1 MTVKF
6 SLKAA
11 PTFKKSVALPVH
23 GGESV
28 AVTFEFKHRTKSELE
43 AWGKDIQGMTDG
55 EVLATYIV
63 GWDLD
68 DKCELASFEMLTQNY
83 AGSGTVVTDA
93 YIDEIKQ
100 ARRKN

>member
-1 MTVKF
+1 MGVKF

-11 PTFKKSVALPVH
+11 PTFKKAVELPVH

-28 AVTFEFKHRTKSELE
+28 TVNFEFKHRTKDGLT
-43 AWGKDIQGMTDG
+43 AWGKEIQGMTDG
-55 EVLATYIV
+55 EVLATFV
-63 GWDLD
+63 AGWDLD
-68 DKCELASFEMLTQNY
+68 DKCELASFELLTQNY
-83 AGSGTVVTDA
+83 AGTGTVVTDA

>member
-11 PTFKKSVALPVH
+11 PTFKKAVELPVH

-28 AVTFEFKHRTKSELE
+28 SVNFEFKHRTRDELNAWLEEITAQSDAE
-43 AWGKDIQGMTDG
+43 A
-55 EVLATYIV
+55 LAGCVV

-68 DKCELASFEMLTQNY
+68 DKCDLASFELLTQNY
-83 AGSGTVVTDA
+83 AGTGLVISRA
-93 YIDEIKQ
+93 YVDEIGQ